1 MASAQF
7 FDLKRA
13 SASYSPKNSGRPSR
27 RPQRV
32 LAKPQWLSTDSQWEV
47 ALGKRAESIDVVNV
61 AAVAEPPLVLP
72 KTTPFPLEVPQKFDE
87 WRYKYVTSAAKKAR
101 LRAEHVAASD
111 ALGKTNALTWRCAD
125 ARLARSEIER
135 RERQQRERDERLRRQ
150 AAAADDELAAFL
162 LPPVPK
168 DDDSSA
174 ARGGVGSRSA
184 GASSDSAGSA
194 VVTEAQADAMLE
206 DLDSTQRT
214 WAYHSI
220 DPTKMRQFTPAA
232 WRQWEWDLFQAK
244 KMFSLLEQAVQTSLN
259 EPAQWRPHCFLLT
272 RRIGILAEGL
282 ALMRH
287 TIAAENWTFGVR
299 IKVLDDREREL
310 HRIKHGVLQCYG
322 LLLCSAGQLHRAK
335 RVMFVPGAE

>member
-135 RERQQRERDERLRRQ
+135 RE
-150 AAAADDELAAFL
+150 
-162 LPPVPK
+162 
-168 DDDSSA
+168 
-174 ARGGVGSRSA
+174 
-184 GASSDSAGSA
+184 
-194 VVTEAQADAMLE
+194 
-206 DLDSTQRT
+206 
-214 WAYHSI
+214 
-220 DPTKMRQFTPAA
+220 
-232 WRQWEWDLFQAK
+232 
-244 KMFSLLEQAVQTSLN
+244 
-259 EPAQWRPHCFLLT
+259 
-272 RRIGILAEGL
+272 
-282 ALMRH
+282 
-287 TIAAENWTFGVR
+287 
-299 IKVLDDREREL
+299 
-310 HRIKHGVLQCYG
+310 
-322 LLLCSAGQLHRAK
+322 
-335 RVMFVPGAE
+335 